1 MRSKGKRMK
10 RSAQAAAILTGTF
23 VMAFAYYHINFQ
35 NHLSE
40 GGFVGISLLGQYAFG
55 LSPALTILL
64 LDIPFML
71 LFALRKG
78 WRNMGPAVLAA
89 GSFTV
94 FYAAIEQF
102 STLNFDLHGQL
113 WLAALLSGILTGIG
127 GGLVLR
133 CGGATGGDDCA
144 AIWLHEKTGL
154 KIGTVFILMDASVLL
169 LSLLYLPFVET
180 LYTVAAVCIGG
191 KVITWT
197 VEPQILRR
205 SVTSIGHFFMPSK
218 RQPQHAAPEVKGLN
232 RV

>member
-1 MRSKGKRMK
+1 MKAKGKRMK

-40 GGFVGISLLGQYAFG
+40 GGFVGISLLGEYAFG

-71 LFALRKG
+71 LFALKKG

-94 FYAAIEQF
+94 FYAVIEHF
-102 STLNFDLHGQL
+102 SVLNFDLHGQL
-113 WLAALLSGILTGIG
+113 WLAALLSGLLTGIG

-154 KIGTVFILMDASVLL
+154 KIGTVFILMDASVLM
-169 LSLLYLPFVET
+169 LSLFYLPLAET

-205 SVTSIGHFFMPSK
+205 GLASIPHMFASSK
-218 RQPQHAAPEVKGLN
+218 RHATPVAPEVKGLN

>member
-1 MRSKGKRMK
+1 MKAKGKRMK

-40 GGFVGISLLGQYAFG
+40 GGFVGISLLGEYAFG

-71 LFALRKG
+71 LFALKKG

-94 FYAAIEQF
+94 FYAAIEHF
-102 STLNFDLHGQL
+102 SAWNFDLHGQL
-113 WLAALLSGILTGIG
+113 WLAALLSGLLTGIG

-133 CGGATGGDDCA
+133 SGGATGGDDCA

-154 KIGTVFILMDASVLL
+154 KIGTVFILMDASVLM
-169 LSLLYLPFVET
+169 LSLFYLPLAET

-205 SVTSIGHFFMPSK
+205 GLTSISHMFASSK
-218 RQPQHAAPEVKGLN
+218 RHATPAAPEVKGLN

>member
-1 MRSKGKRMK
+1 MKAKGKRMK

-23 VMAFAYYHINFQ
+23 VMAFAFYHINFQ

-40 GGFVGISLLGQYAFG
+40 GGFVGLSLLGEYAFG
-55 LSPALTILL
+55 LSPALTILI

-71 LFALRKG
+71 LFALKKG

-89 GSFTV
+89 GSFTA
-94 FYAAIEQF
+94 FYAGIEHF

-133 CGGATGGDDCA
+133 SGGATGGDDCA

-169 LSLLYLPFVET
+169 LSLLYLPLAET

-197 VEPQILRR
+197 VEPQILRQGL
-205 SVTSIGHFFMPSK
+205 TSIMRLFTSSK
-218 RQPQHAAPEVKGLN
+218 RHVPQAAPEVKGLN

>member
-1 MRSKGKRMK
+1 MKAKGKRMK

-23 VMAFAYYHINFQ
+23 LMAFTFYHINFQ

-40 GGFVGISLLGQYAFG
+40 GGFVGLSLLGEYAFG
-55 LSPALTILL
+55 FPPALTILI

-78 WRNMGPAVLAA
+78 WRSMGPAALAA

-94 FYAAIEQF
+94 FYAGMEHF
-102 STLNFDLHGQL
+102 STLSFDLQGQL
-113 WLAALLSGILTGIG
+113 WLAALLSGLLTGVG

-169 LSLLYLPFVET
+169 LSLLYLPLAET

-197 VEPQILRR
+197 VEPQILRQGL
-205 SVTSIGHFFMPSK
+205 TSIAHLFVPAK
-218 RQPQHAAPEVKGLN
+218 PHVPTAPPEVKGLN

>member
-1 MRSKGKRMK
+1 MRTKGKRMK

-40 GGFVGISLLGQYAFG
+40 GGFVGLSLLGEYAFG
-55 LSPALTILL
+55 LPPALTILL

-78 WRNMGPAVLAA
+78 WRGMGPAALAA
-89 GSFTV
+89 GSFTA
-94 FYAAIEQF
+94 FYAVIERF

-113 WLAALLSGILTGIG
+113 WLAALLSGVLTGIG

-144 AIWLHEKTGL
+144 AIWLHEKSGL
-154 KIGTVFILMDASVLL
+154 KIGTVFILMDACVLL
-169 LSLLYLPFVET
+169 LSLLYLPLAET
-180 LYTVAAVCIGG
+180 LYTVAAVCVGG

-205 SVTSIGHFFMPSK
+205 SFGSIAHVFTSSK
-218 RQPQHAAPEVKGLN
+218 RHAAPEVQVLN